1 MSIIKQLFK
10 SVTSLLGMG
19 APKMPEAKVPAA
31 PAPTR
36 RTDTG
41 ASVVIGSQ
49 SANARVS
56 GSGTPQPRKVDVLGS
71 LGLGGLNF

>member
-1 MSIIKQLFK
+1 MSILKGLIQ
-10 SVTSLLGMG
+10 SVTSLLGLG
-19 APKMPEAKVPAA
+19 APKIPTPAIPAA

-41 ASVVIGSQ
+41 AIVNIGSPN
-49 SANARVS
+49 ANARVS
-56 GSGTPQPRKVDVLGS
+56 GGAPAPRRVDVLGS